1 MADYFTILKRAV
13 DAAPDAG
20 REQRQAIYDKARK
33 ALLAQLQN
41 MDPPLAASDIS
52 KQRMALE
59 EAVRAVEREL
69 DLEKQARDAKET
81 AGDETAEAPSAPQVS
96 VTPSD
101 ISTQASEAAG
111 KSQEGEKPASKA
123 VAVAKD
129 PGKGPAVSVPA
140 VSVSDSNDEANDE
153 DQTSDPVV
161 KRAGPDVLKHA
172 VRDANALGAAT
183 NAAVKSAQ
191 DAADAVGDGRDEK
204 KKSEKP
210 AKKASQDRIEP
221 TMTVPVAR
229 PGAPSKPD
237 SKTAIKGEVKRDPLD
252 KPLPI
257 AKSDDFKDGLE
268 DESESGS
275 RFGVMVGGVLLAGLL
290 GGSGYLLYQNRDAF
304 MGDQGGAEQVVS
316 KPPSQREP
324 DQGSAAKPADEAEI
338 PAKSVRTVDITAPSQ
353 TEAPQNDNQST
364 PSQPEDQSEP
374 AATPSQDQIETPA
387 VPDAIPSSGEQVT
400 GASNDDATSAPG
412 QEMVVAQRSILYEEE
427 GPNGEPG
434 SANAGEVVWELDG
447 KGDNAEILISAT
459 IPNQNVTF
467 SIKMAK
473 NQDAEL
479 PASHL
484 IEISA
489 ERPTPD
495 EARAIVK
502 IPGLILK
509 PTEQSRG
516 EGLVGAA
523 IKIADDLHW
532 IALTAGEKEER
543 YNLEL
548 LTLRSWIDIPIQ
560 YNSGVRAILTLEKGA
575 AGERVIADAI
585 KAWGE

>member
-13 DAAPDAG
+13 DAAPDVG

-41 MDPPLAASDIS
+41 MDPPLAASEIS

-69 DLEKQARDAKET
+69 DLEAQALEVEASADLLPEASHPAPNVTVTLADTDAAQKSPDASDKGENGAKET
-81 AGDETAEAPSAPQVS
+81 GKAPDVPSAQNKD
-96 VTPSD
+96 TPHD
-101 ISTQASEAAG
+101 ADTE
-111 KSQEGEKPASKA
+111 
-123 VAVAKD
+123 
-129 PGKGPAVSVPA
+129 
-140 VSVSDSNDEANDE
+140 
-153 DQTSDPVV
+153 SDPVV

-183 NAAVKSAQ
+183 NAAVRSAQ
-191 DAADAVGDGRDEK
+191 DAADAVGDRPDEK
-204 KKSEKP
+204 KKSDKS
-210 AKKASQDRIEP
+210 AKKANQERIEP
-221 TMTVPVAR
+221 TMSATVAR
-229 PGAPSKPD
+229 PGVQPKVDVKPD
-237 SKTAIKGEVKRDPLD
+237 KKGPPKIEPLD
-252 KPLPI
+252 KPVAVP
-257 AKSDDFKDGLE
+257 KGSSFKDGLE
-268 DESESGS
+268 EEGGSGS

-304 MGDQGGAEQVVS
+304 MDDEGGSEQVVS
-316 KPPSQREP
+316 KPTTQP
-324 DQGSAAKPADEAEI
+324 DTDQNSTTKSASEGEI
-338 PAKSVRTVDITAPSQ
+338 PAKSVRTVDITAPSETEDSANATINDPAQ
-353 TEAPQNDNQST
+353 TQDQSVAQT
-364 PSQPEDQSEP
+364 PSDTVSSNGQQGADDP
-374 AATPSQDQIETPA
+374 A
-387 VPDAIPSSGEQVT
+387 SSAAASDVT
-400 GASNDDATSAPG
+400 
-412 QEMVVAQRSILYEEE
+412 VAQRSILYEEE
-427 GPNGEPG
+427 GPNGQAG
-434 SANAGEVVWELDG
+434 SANPGEALWELEG
-447 KGDNAEILISAT
+447 KGDDAEILISAA

-467 SIKMAK
+467 SIKIAK
-473 NQDAEL
+473 NKDAEL

-495 EARAIVK
+495 ETRKIVK

-548 LTLRSWIDIPIQ
+548 LALRSWIDIPIQ
-560 YNSGVRAILTLEKGA
+560 YNSGVRAILTLEKGP
-575 AGERVIADAI
+575 AGERVIEDAI
-585 KAWGE
+585 KAWGD

>member
-13 DAAPDAG
+13 DAAPDVG

-41 MDPPLAASDIS
+41 MDPPLAASEIS

-69 DLEKQARDAKET
+69 DLEAQALEVEASADLMHEASHPAPNVTVTLADTDAAQKKSDASAEGDDGAKEAAKATTDAK
-81 AGDETAEAPSAPQVS
+81 D
-96 VTPSD
+96 
-101 ISTQASEAAG
+101 AG
-111 KSQEGEKPASKA
+111 KAP
-123 VAVAKD
+123 D
-129 PGKGPAVSVPA
+129 VPA
-140 VSVSDSNDEANDE
+140 VQSNNMPDEAE
-153 DQTSDPVV
+153 ETSDPVV

-183 NAAVKSAQ
+183 NAAVRSAQ
-191 DAADAVGDGRDEK
+191 DAADAVSDRSDEK
-204 KKSEKP
+204 KKSDKP
-210 AKKASQDRIEP
+210 AKKAQQERIEP
-221 TMTVPVAR
+221 TMSATVAR
-229 PGAPSKPD
+229 PGVQPKLEAKPD
-237 SKTAIKGEVKRDPLD
+237 KKGPPKIEPLD
-252 KPLPI
+252 KPVNLP
-257 AKSDDFKDGLE
+257 KGSSLNDGLE
-268 DESESGS
+268 EEGGSGS
-275 RFGVMVGGVLLAGLL
+275 RLGVMVGGVLLAGLL

-304 MGDQGGAEQVVS
+304 MDDEGGAGQVVS
-316 KPPSQREP
+316 KPTTQPGN
-324 DQGSAAKPADEAEI
+324 DQNTTTQPASEGEI
-338 PAKSVRTVDITAPSQ
+338 PAKSVRTVDITAPSGPEDSA
-353 TEAPQNDNQST
+353 TATTNDPAQPADQSVAQT
-364 PSQPEDQSEP
+364 PSD
-374 AATPSQDQIETPA
+374 T
-387 VPDAIPSSGEQVT
+387 
-400 GASNDDATSAPG
+400 ASNGEPVSSDPASSEAASDVTA
-412 QEMVVAQRSILYEEE
+412 AQRSILYEEE
-427 GPNGEPG
+427 GPNGQPG
-434 SANAGEVVWELDG
+434 SANAGEALWELEG
-447 KGDNAEILISAT
+447 QGDDAEILISAT

-467 SIKMAK
+467 SIKIAK
-473 NQDAEL
+473 NKDAEL

-489 ERPTPD
+489 ERATPD
-495 EARAIVK
+495 EARKIVK

-548 LTLRSWIDIPIQ
+548 LALRSWIDIPIQ
-560 YNSGVRAILTLEKGA
+560 YNSGVRAILTLEKGP
-575 AGERVIADAI
+575 AGNRVIEDAI